1 MLATV
6 ISVTYEIDITGQP
19 RKMGLD
25 ADRGGVMDGVHILQ
39 EEKQPSGT
47 IRYRT
52 KNPSHGEASGGGHN
66 LPEVENYSR

>member
-1 MLATV
+1 M
-6 ISVTYEIDITGQP
+6 TYETDITGQP

-25 ADRGGVMDGVHILQ
+25 AGRGGVMDGVHILQ
-39 EEKQPSGT
+39 GEKQPSGT

-66 LPEVENYSR
+66 LPTEENYSR

>member
-1 MLATV
+1 MLALV

-25 ADRGGVMDGVHILQ
+25 AGRGGVLEGVHTLQ
-39 EEKQPSGT
+39 GTKQPSGT
-47 IRYRT
+47 IHYRT

>member
-25 ADRGGVMDGVHILQ
+25 AGRGGVMDGVHILQ
-39 EEKQPSGT
+39 GEKQPSGT

-52 KNPSHGEASGGGHN
+52 KNPSHGEASGGGRN
-66 LPEVENYSR
+66 RPTEENYSR

>member
-1 MLATV
+1 M
-6 ISVTYEIDITGQP
+6 TYETDITGQP

-25 ADRGGVMDGVHILQ
+25 AGRGGVMDGVHILQ
-39 EEKQPSGT
+39 GEKQPSGT

-66 LPEVENYSR
+66 RPTEENYSR

>member
-25 ADRGGVMDGVHILQ
+25 AGRGGVMDGDHALGGV
-39 EEKQPSGT
+39 KQPSGT

>member
-1 MLATV
+1 MLALV

-25 ADRGGVMDGVHILQ
+25 ANRGGVLDGVHALGGV
-39 EEKQPSGT
+39 KQPSGT

-66 LPEVENYSR
+66 LPEVENYAR

>member
-1 MLATV
+1 
-6 ISVTYEIDITGQP
+6 
-19 RKMGLD
+19 MGLD
-25 ADRGGVMDGVHILQ
+25 AGRGGVMDGVHILQ
-39 EEKQPSGT
+39 GEKQPSGT

>member
-1 MLATV
+1 M
-6 ISVTYEIDITGQP
+6 TYETDITGQP

-52 KNPSHGEASGGGHN
+52 KNPSHGEASGGGRN
-66 LPEVENYSR
+66 LPEVENYAR

>member
-1 MLATV
+1 MLALV

-25 ADRGGVMDGVHILQ
+25 AGRGGVLDGVHTLQ
-39 EEKQPSGT
+39 GTKQPSGT
-47 IRYRT
+47 IHYRT

>member
-1 MLATV
+1 MLALV

-25 ADRGGVMDGVHILQ
+25 ADRGGVLDGVHKLGGL
-39 EEKQPSGT
+39 KQPSGT

-66 LPEVENYSR
+66 MPEVENYSR

>member
-1 MLATV
+1 M
-6 ISVTYEIDITGQP
+6 TYETDITGQP

-25 ADRGGVMDGVHILQ
+25 AGRGGVMDGVHALQ
-39 EEKQPSGT
+39 GTKQPSGT

-52 KNPSHGEASGGGHN
+52 KNPSHGEASGGGRN

>member
-1 MLATV
+1 MLVWV
-6 ISVTYEIDITGQP
+6 ISVTYETDITGQP

-25 ADRGGVMDGVHILQ
+25 ADRGGVMDGVHALQ
-39 EEKQPSGT
+39 GTKQPSGT
-47 IRYRT
+47 IHYRT

>member
-25 ADRGGVMDGVHILQ
+25 AGRGGVMDGVHILQ
-39 EEKQPSGT
+39 GERQPSGT
-47 IRYRT
+47 ISYRT
-52 KNPSHGEASGGGHN
+52 KNPSHGEASGGGR
-66 LPEVENYSR
+66 NYPIGNPYTR

>member
-1 MLATV
+1 MLALV

-25 ADRGGVMDGVHILQ
+25 AGRGGVMDGVHILQ
-39 EEKQPSGT
+39 GERQPSGT

-52 KNPSHGEASGGGHN
+52 KNPSHGEASGGGR
-66 LPEVENYSR
+66 NYPIGNPYTR

>member
-1 MLATV
+1 MLASG

-25 ADRGGVMDGVHILQ
+25 ADRGGVLDGVHKLGGV
-39 EEKQPSGT
+39 KQPSGT

-52 KNPSHGEASGGGHN
+52 KNPSHGEASGGGRN

>member
-1 MLATV
+1 MLVWV
-6 ISVTYEIDITGQP
+6 ISVTYETDITGQP

-52 KNPSHGEASGGGHN
+52 KNPSHGEASGGGRN
-66 LPEVENYSR
+66 LPEVENYAR

>member
-39 EEKQPSGT
+39 GERQPSGT

-52 KNPSHGEASGGGHN
+52 KNPSHGEASGGGR
-66 LPEVENYSR
+66 NYPIGNPYTR